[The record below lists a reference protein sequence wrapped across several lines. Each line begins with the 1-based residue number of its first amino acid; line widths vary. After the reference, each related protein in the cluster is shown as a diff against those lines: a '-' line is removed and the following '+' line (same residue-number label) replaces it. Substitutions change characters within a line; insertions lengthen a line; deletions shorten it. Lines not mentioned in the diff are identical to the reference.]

1 MCAEGRHVQTL
12 LPREGELRELPPEK
26 TSFGFSPTGQLRLT
40 IVGKY
45 SFRAVRLVR
54 CFPVSDPDRY
64 VSVRCALGEGAPE
77 IGVIRDLG
85 KLAPTAR
92 RAAESHLAGSCLLPN
107 IQEVAGLKRDFGF
120 LYWKA
125 DTDRGEREF
134 ATRDSQEG
142 VTRLPGGGAVIT
154 DTDECRYRLPAP
166 AGLSRA
172 TRSLLARYV
181 FL

>member
-1 MCAEGRHVQTL
+1 MHAAESCFPGF
-12 LPREGELRELPPEK
+12 PREGQVRELPPE
-26 TSFGFSPTGQLRLT
+26 SLRFSSSPTGQLRLT
-40 IVGKY
+40 IEGRC

-54 CFPVSDPDRY
+54 CFPVSDPERY
-64 VSVRCALGEGAPE
+64 ISVRCALSEGAPE
-77 IGVIRDLG
+77 VGVIASIEGLSPADS
-85 KLAPTAR
+85 
-92 RAAESHLAGSCLLPN
+92 RAAREHLEGACLLPR
-107 IQEVAGLKRDFGF
+107 IREVAGLKRDFGF

-125 DTDRGEREF
+125 ETDRGEREF

-142 VTRLPGGGAVIT
+142 LTRLPDGGAVVT

-172 TRSLLARYV
+172 TRALLARYV